1 MKRDNK
7 HQSTDRRGENGMM
20 LAELKH
26 LKAQLVIKDARI
38 KQLEGLL
45 ADALNKIKDAQ
56 DAQKPVVQEVLK
68 ALENPTLAKVVG
80 S

>member
-26 LKAQLVIKDARI
+26 LKAQIALKDKRI
-38 KQLEGLL
+38 KELEETL
-45 ADALNKIKDAQ
+45 AQVKVSADKTLAAMT
-56 DAQKPVVQEVLK
+56 APVKLTPED
-68 ALENPTLAKVVG
+68 LAKVVG